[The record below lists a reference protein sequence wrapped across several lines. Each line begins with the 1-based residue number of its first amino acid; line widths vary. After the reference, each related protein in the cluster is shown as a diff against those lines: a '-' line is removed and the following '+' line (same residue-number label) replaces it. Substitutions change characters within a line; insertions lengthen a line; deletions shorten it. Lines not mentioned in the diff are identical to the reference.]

1 MSAWRSLKKMS
12 NYRTMRK
19 GLIGVIV
26 PVYKTEEYIAECIE
40 SILAQTYR
48 KFRLILVDD
57 GSPDAAGTICD
68 EYAAKD
74 SRITVIHQENA
85 GVTRARARGV
95 EEANDCEWIT
105 FVDSDDTITEDALE
119 HLYSYTNNHTDII
132 LSPIDQYIN
141 PQERKIQYIEYRKLA
156 ASNFSFT
163 DTPWGKLIRRTI
175 FNHFVFDIPPQ
186 IKVHEDHIMNIRL
199 AFNTEK
205 DVYICAKNIYN
216 YRDNNNSITH
226 TFERDLEY
234 YQEVQKLRIASFPE
248 ENYNDYLITT
258 IPKRLQIWREH
269 YLYKSKV
276 PEMIGNCF
284 YIGLKTDIEKTGY
297 KMPFLHKILFY
308 HTDPIIRTVAI
319 NIIKLQNLLN
329 RRWKR

>member
-1 MSAWRSLKKMS
+1 
-12 NYRTMRK
+12 MRK

-40 SILAQTYR
+40 SILAQTYTN
-48 KFRLILVDD
+48 FRLILVDD
-57 GSPDAAGTICD
+57 GSPDGAGAICD
-68 EYAAKD
+68 EYAKKD
-74 SRITVIHQENA
+74 KRITVIHQENA

-119 HLYSYTNNHTDII
+119 HLYSYTSNHTDII
-132 LSPIDQYIN
+132 LSPIDNYIN
-141 PQERKIQYIEYRKLA
+141 PQKYSVGNTEYRKLV
-156 ASNFSFT
+156 ASNMSYA
-163 DTPWGKLIRRTI
+163 DTPWGKLIRRSI
-175 FNHFVFDIPPQ
+175 FNSYVFDIPQQ
-186 IKVHEDHIMNIRL
+186 IKVDEDNIMNIRL

-205 DVYICAKNIYN
+205 DVYICANNIYN
-216 YRDNNNSITH
+216 YRDNNSSITH

-248 ENYNDYLITT
+248 DNYKEYLTTT
-258 IPKRLQIWREH
+258 IPKRLLRWRE
-269 YLYKSKV
+269 YYMYKSKV
-276 PEMIGNCF
+276 PEMIGNSF
-284 YIGLKTDIEKTGY
+284 YIELKTDIEKTGY

-308 HTDPIIRTVAI
+308 YTNSIIRTAVI

>member
-85 GVTRARARGV
+85 GVTRARGRGV

-105 FVDSDDTITEDALE
+105 FV
-119 HLYSYTNNHTDII
+119 
-132 LSPIDQYIN
+132 
-141 PQERKIQYIEYRKLA
+141 
-156 ASNFSFT
+156 
-163 DTPWGKLIRRTI
+163 
-175 FNHFVFDIPPQ
+175 
-186 IKVHEDHIMNIRL
+186 
-199 AFNTEK
+199 NTEK
-205 DVYICAKNIYN
+205 DVYICANNIYN
-216 YRDNNNSITH
+216 YRDNNSSITH

-276 PEMIGNCF
+276 PEMIGNCS
-284 YIGLKTDIEKTGY
+284 YIELK
-297 KMPFLHKILFY
+297 
-308 HTDPIIRTVAI
+308 
-319 NIIKLQNLLN
+319 N
-329 RRWKR
+329 RY